1 MSELLPATR
10 HALTHR
16 VATGQVAGRAPSLVA
31 GVVRGSS
38 LAWAGGHGFLSDPL
52 HDDVPP
58 DADTQYRI
66 GSITKTF
73 VAVLIMRLR
82 DEGRLDL
89 GDRLS
94 TFLPETAAT
103 AGVGSARI
111 GELLAHTTGIASETP
126 PPWWERAHGSARP
139 ELADIYGDSPQKLAA
154 GRHFHYSNTGFG
166 LLGALVGVLR
176 GASWLEVAQ
185 SEILAPL
192 GMTRTTPMPQPPHAL
207 GWAVHPWADLLMP
220 EPTPDAELMAPAGQ
234 LWSTV
239 EDLARY
245 AAFLLNGSDDV
256 LPLST
261 LAEMR
266 TPASPPSSTPTGPSW
281 DSGFGL
287 GLQLARVDGR
297 SLAGHTGSMPGFVA
311 TLWTSPADGLAGL
324 CLANATSG
332 PLVGAIAADMISLVA
347 KHEPTIP
354 APWRPAASFDPQLLE
369 LTGPWYWGATAM
381 ALRLCEGGDLELVSL
396 NQLGRT
402 SRFTARP
409 DGTWL
414 GLDGYYLGETL
425 QAVRG
430 TDGTVSH
437 LDIGSFIFTR
447 QPYEAG
453 RSDDPVPGGVD
464 PRGWR
469 GSADL

>member
-1 MSELLPATR
+1 MSELLPETR
-10 HALTHR
+10 HTLAHR
-16 VATGQVAGRAPSLVA
+16 VATGQVAGRAPSLIA

-38 LAWAGGHGFLSDPL
+38 LAWAGGHGFLSPG
-52 HDDVPP
+52 VPP
-58 DADTQYRI
+58 DTNTQYRI

-82 DEGRLDL
+82 NEGRLDL
-89 GDRLS
+89 SDRLS
-94 TFLPETAAT
+94 TFLPETAA
-103 AGVGSARI
+103 APGVGTARI
-111 GELLAHTTGIASETP
+111 GELLAHTSGIASETP
-126 PPWWERAHGSARP
+126 PPWWERAHGSSRP
-139 ELADIYGDSPQKLAA
+139 QLADIYGETPAKLTA

-176 GASWLEVAQ
+176 GANWLEVAR
-185 SEILAPL
+185 SEILDPL
-192 GMTRTTPMPQPPHAL
+192 GMGRTTPMPQPPHAL

-234 LWSTV
+234 LWSTID
-239 EDLARY
+239 DLATY
-245 AAFLLNGSDDV
+245 AAFLLDGHPDV
-256 LPLST
+256 LPLAT
-261 LAEMR
+261 LEEMR
-266 TPASPPSSTPTGPSW
+266 TPASPPSSTPAGPSW
-281 DSGFGL
+281 ESGFGL
-287 GLQLARVDGR
+287 GLQLARIEGR

-311 TLWTSPADGLAGL
+311 TLWTSPADALAGI

-332 PLVGAIAADMISLVA
+332 PLVAAIAADMIALVA

-354 APWRPAASFDPQLLE
+354 PPWRPAEGFDPVLLE

-381 ALRLCEGGDLELVSL
+381 ALRLREGGDLELVAL

-402 SRFTARP
+402 SRFRAQP
-409 DGTWL
+409 NGTWL

-430 TDGTVSH
+430 SDGTVSH
-437 LDIGSFIFTR
+437 LDIGSFVYTR
-447 QPYEAG
+447 QPYEPG
-453 RSDDPVPGGVD
+453 RGDDPVPGGVD
-464 PRGWR
+464 AQGWR